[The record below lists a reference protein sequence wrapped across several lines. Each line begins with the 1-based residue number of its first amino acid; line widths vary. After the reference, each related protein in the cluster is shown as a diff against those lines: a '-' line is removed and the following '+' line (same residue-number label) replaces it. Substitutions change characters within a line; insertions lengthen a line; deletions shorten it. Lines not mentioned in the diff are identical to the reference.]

1 MLLPLKRGTIIANVI
16 SKILHRYRYSYI
28 LLKQLVKT
36 DFKLRY
42 QSSLLGYLWSVLK
55 PLFLFIIMYMVFV
68 KVLNVN
74 YGVENSGAYLLLGL
88 VVWGFFT
95 ELTGGSVGAIVGK
108 GDLLR
113 KLNFPRYTI
122 VLATGVSALINLLI
136 NLIVVA
142 IFVVIGGL
150 DLHFDALLSPIIF
163 AELFALGLA
172 LAFFLSALYVR
183 LRDIGY
189 VWDVILQAMFYA
201 TPIFFPINYA
211 PLWAQ
216 KILILNPVA
225 QTLQDLRYLLISH
238 DTVTITNVYGTKWMR
253 LVPIAITIGLIII
266 AAAYFKNRSKYFA
279 EEI

>member
-1 MLLPLKRGTIIANVI
+1 
-16 SKILHRYRYSYI
+16 
-28 LLKQLVKT
+28 
-36 DFKLRY
+36 
-42 QSSLLGYLWSVLK
+42 
-55 PLFLFIIMYMVFV
+55 MYMVFV
-68 KVLNVN
+68 KVLNVD

-136 NLIVVA
+136 NLVVVA

-150 DLHFDALLSPIIF
+150 DLHFDSLLSPIIF
-163 AELFALGLA
+163 AELFAFGLA

-189 VWDVILQAMFYA
+189 VWDVVLQAMFYA
-201 TPIFFPINYA
+201 TPIFFPIQYA
-211 PLWAQ
+211 PVWAQ
-216 KILILNPVA
+216 KILILNPAA

-238 DTVTITNVYGTKWMR
+238 KTVTITNVYGTKWMR
-253 LVPIAITIGLIII
+253 LVPIGITIILIII
-266 AAAYFKNRSKYFA
+266 ATVYFKKRSKYFA

>member
-1 MLLPLKRGTIIANVI
+1 MLLPLKSGTIVDNVI
-16 SKILHRYRYSYI
+16 SRILQRYRYSYI

-55 PLFLFIIMYMVFV
+55 PLFLFVIMYLVFV
-68 KVLNVN
+68 KVLKVD
-74 YGVENSGAYLLLGL
+74 YGVENSGAYLLIGL
-88 VVWGFFT
+88 VIWGFFT

-136 NLIVVA
+136 NLVVVA
-142 IFVVIGGL
+142 IFVAMGGI
-150 DLHFDALLSPIIF
+150 DLRFDAFLAPLIF

-189 VWDVILQAMFYA
+189 VWDVVLQAMFYA
-201 TPIFFPINYA
+201 TPIFFPITLA

-238 DTVTITNVYGTKWMR
+238 DSVTITNIYGTKWMR
-253 LVPIAITIGLIII
+253 LVPIALTFLLILI
-266 AAAYFKNRSKYFA
+266 AAMYFKNRSRYFA

>member
-1 MLLPLKRGTIIANVI
+1 MLPLKSDTITADVI
-16 SKILHRYRYSYI
+16 SKLILRYRYSYI

-42 QSSLLGYLWSVLK
+42 QNSLLGYLWSVLK
-55 PLFLFIIMYMVFV
+55 PLFLFLIMYMVFV

-74 YGVENSGAYLLLGL
+74 FGVKNSGAYLLLGL
-88 VVWGFFT
+88 VIWGFFT
-95 ELTGGSVGAIVGK
+95 EMTGGSVGAIVGK

-122 VLATGVSALINLLI
+122 VLATGLSSLINLFI
-136 NLIVVA
+136 NMIVVFIF
-142 IFVVIGGL
+142 IFVGGHQFHL
-150 DLHFDALLSPIIF
+150 DVVLAPLVFL
-163 AELFALGLA
+163 ELFVLGMA

-201 TPIFFPINYA
+201 TPIFFPINLA
-211 PLWAQ
+211 PIWAQ

-225 QTLQDLRYLLISH
+225 QTLQDARYLLISH
-238 DTVTITNVYGTKWMR
+238 DTITITKVYGNSAMR
-253 LVPIAITIGLIII
+253 LIPIALTLLLVVC
-266 AAAYFKNRSKYFA
+266 AAAYFRARSKYFA